1 MRRARE
7 PHPAVGAG
15 EATVLSTYGVP
26 ALRYVIASCLA
37 AAGLVLVSSPR
48 RAEAES
54 PIVFNTNFEG
64 GSLGKVEV
72 LAEDRFRCAVQGQ
85 YDEHGRNRQANW
97 YYFRMDGVKGRDIT
111 LTLTDL
117 VGEYDGKPGACP
129 MNPDTI
135 PVFSDDDEHWRHFPA
150 MRWDDAKKEAT
161 LTFRPEHDRIWIA
174 HVPPYTHRRL
184 LRLLEQVDRSPAA
197 RVEVIG
203 KTARGR
209 DLHLVT
215 VTNFDRP
222 DDGKRTVWL
231 QARQHAWEAGT
242 SYVMEGALRFIS
254 SEDPVARELRD
265 KVVFKFTPM
274 LDPDGCATGKV
285 RFNANGYDVNR
296 HWDEVDLRRKEFLE
310 RMPEIWYA
318 KKAIL
323 AHVESGRTIDLMLNL
338 HNTETAEYID
348 TQAREDVTRALMSR
362 VFDNLVSST
371 TFDPSQPLRFADRP
385 DHTTNSLYR
394 ERKVPVMLM
403 EQRISTSKKLGRRL
417 TAEDRLAFGK
427 QLIAVMG
434 QTVAARGASRVNVD
448 ERRTE
453 RSRST

>member
-1 MRRARE
+1 
-7 PHPAVGAG
+7 
-15 EATVLSTYGVP
+15 
-26 ALRYVIASCLA
+26 LRYAIASCLA
-37 AAGLVLVSSPR
+37 ALGLLPITSARTAG
-48 RAEAES
+48 AES

-64 GSLGKVEV
+64 SSLGKVEV
-72 LAEDRFRCAVQGQ
+72 LAETRFRCAVQGQ

-97 YYFRMDGVKGRDIT
+97 YYFRMDGVRGRDIT
-111 LTLTDL
+111 LTLTDV

-129 MNPDTI
+129 MNAETI
-135 PVFSDDDEHWRHFPA
+135 PVYSDDDEHWRHFPA
-150 MRWDDAKKEAT
+150 MSWDDVKKEAT

-174 HVPPYTHRRL
+174 HLPPYTHSRL
-184 LRLLEQVDRSPAA
+184 FRLLEHVDRSPAA

-242 SYVMEGALRFIS
+242 SFVMEGAMRFVAS
-254 SEDPVARELRD
+254 DEPLARELRD
-265 KVVFKFTPM
+265 RVVFKFTPM

-318 KKAIL
+318 KKAVL
-323 AHVESGRTIDLMLNL
+323 AHVDSGRVIDLMLNL

-348 TQAREDVTRALMSR
+348 TQAADAATRSLMSR
-362 VFDNLVSST
+362 FFDMLVAST
-371 TFDPSQPLRFADRP
+371 TFDPGRPLRFADRP

-394 ERKVPVMLM
+394 ERKIPVMLM
-403 EQRISTSKKLGRRL
+403 EQRISMSKKLGRRP
-417 TAEDRLAFGK
+417 TAEDRMEFGRE
-427 QLIAVMG
+427 LIKAMG
-434 QTVAARGASRVNVD
+434 QTVLAGSR
-448 ERRTE
+448 
-453 RSRST
+453 